1 MNAYVY
7 IYTNFSNAYYM
18 YIYVYLFV
26 YVYTYIYIYV
36 QTYMHTYLS
45 TGFPTC
51 LHVIRTYKHIFLY
64 FWILCILY
72 VCTARAACA
81 CGRKAC
87 NACKRRLYFSSMALW
102 NLYFSQTTTIC
113 SARQNEKDRNAE
125 TKDEHIYRG
134 SPKTKKLNDLIT
146 VKNQNENTSRGSPLK
161 NRHVGT

>member
-1 MNAYVY
+1 MHMCIY
-7 IYTNFSNAYYM
+7 IQIFLMHIICIYM
-18 YIYVYLFV
+18 YIYLGMCIH
-26 YVYTYIYIYV
+26 IYIYV